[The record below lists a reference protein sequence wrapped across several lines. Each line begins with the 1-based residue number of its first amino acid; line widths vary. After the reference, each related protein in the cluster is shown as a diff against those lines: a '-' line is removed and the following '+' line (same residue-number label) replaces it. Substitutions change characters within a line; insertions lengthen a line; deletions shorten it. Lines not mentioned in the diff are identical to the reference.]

1 MCDEILVC
9 AYGQINLR
17 MSHGSFLLLV
27 MIKLFLFFGV
37 GEDSRFDKPNWSMS
51 EEMRKER
58 KKEKTI
64 TSHTWAINIR
74 SKLVSAHS
82 NAIYFINKND
92 NLKTSV
98 FCFSRSLQIIAK
110 NNLPCL
116 SFSAIVLRILN
127 GFRSV

>member
-37 GEDSRFDKPNWSMS
+37 AEDSRFDKPNWSMS

-58 KKEKTI
+58 KN
-64 TSHTWAINIR
+64 HNIPY
-74 SKLVSAHS
+74 VG
-82 NAIYFINKND
+82 NKYPI
-92 NLKTSV
+92 KA
-98 FCFSRSLQIIAK
+98 CFGTFECDLLHK
-110 NNLPCL
+110 
-116 SFSAIVLRILN
+116 
-127 GFRSV
+127 